1 MIVNNENS
9 QQLFGHPKG
18 LFYLF
23 FAELWERFSFYGM
36 RALLTLYMVNE
47 IYASFENRDVIATS
61 IYAAYGALV
70 YATPVVGGMLADRLL
85 GNRRA
90 IILGGSF
97 MALGHFVLAVE
108 NQLFFFIAL
117 ALIIVG
123 NGLFKPNISSFVG
136 SLYEQG
142 DDRRDS
148 GFTIFYMGINTG
160 AFVAPLFCGWLGKE
174 YGWHYGF
181 GAAGVGMV
189 LGLLVFING
198 LRTGVFGDRGHAPD
212 EEKLNHKI
220 IGFKLKQLVPI
231 LAFLCVPLIA
241 LMMFWGELTI
251 PFVGAVNY
259 EGQVVDYVFWIILF
273 VILIVI
279 GKTLFEVNK
288 DERQQLIVIVLLTM
302 LMTLFWGFYELSG
315 STITLFADRNVNLIG
330 MNAAQTNSLT
340 ALFIILFA
348 FPFSKLW
355 IYLSRKG
362 KNPFTPY
369 KFAFGLL
376 ILAAGFAIFSFSR
389 EFADAQGRVPFIFMV
404 VGYMLFATGELFM
417 SPVGLSKVTELA
429 PAKIVS
435 FMMGV
440 WFLSSAFAFR
450 LVGFVSGKLAVGGK
464 STEEALGLASLDVYT
479 DGFWVIAQ
487 VTLVGAILAFIIA
500 PIMKRWMHGVH

>member
-1 MIVNNENS
+1 M
-9 QQLFGHPKG
+9 
-18 LFYLF
+18 
-23 FAELWERFSFYGM
+23 
-36 RALLTLYMVNE
+36 
-47 IYASFENRDVIATS
+47 
-61 IYAAYGALV
+61 
-70 YATPVVGGMLADRLL
+70 
-85 GNRRA
+85 
-90 IILGGSF
+90 
-97 MALGHFVLAVE
+97 
-108 NQLFFFIAL
+108 
-117 ALIIVG
+117 
-123 NGLFKPNISSFVG
+123 
-136 SLYEQG
+136 
-142 DDRRDS
+142 
-148 GFTIFYMGINTG
+148 
-160 AFVAPLFCGWLGKE
+160 
-174 YGWHYGF
+174 
-181 GAAGVGMV
+181 
-189 LGLLVFING
+189 
-198 LRTGVFGDRGHAPD
+198 
-212 EEKLNHKI
+212 
-220 IGFKLKQLVPI
+220 
-231 LAFLCVPLIA
+231 
-241 LMMFWGELTI
+241 
-251 PFVGAVNY
+251 
-259 EGQVVDYVFWIILF
+259 
-273 VILIVI
+273 VI

-355 IYLSRKG
+355 IYLSKKG

-450 LVGFVSGKLAVGGK
+450 LVGFVSAKLAVGGK
-464 STEEALGLASLDVYT
+464 FADDAQGLASLDVYT

-500 PIMKRWMHGVH
+500 PIMKKWMHGVH